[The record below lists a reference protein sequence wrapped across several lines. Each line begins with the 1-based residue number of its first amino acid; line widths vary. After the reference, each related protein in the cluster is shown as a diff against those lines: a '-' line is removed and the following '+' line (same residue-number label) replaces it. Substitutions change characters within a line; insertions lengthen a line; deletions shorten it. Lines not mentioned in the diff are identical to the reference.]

1 MINQRPPVE
10 AKISVDH
17 KFFSIIEDAYRVFA
31 YPKPTST
38 DVCERCCLDAR
49 IASDFF
55 VPPIRELP
63 LRYVQNW
70 FDAAYSGEGVTRE
83 TWGYLLPRILEILAS
98 GEDASV
104 TSFEISLKRFDTG
117 SPKKWSSGE
126 WAILDRFQREFLR
139 YKIESGNDALD
150 DVICMFR
157 LAGWP
162 LEDLLDQVALTPDAT
177 LAQRLWHDWCRGCV
191 PGREGVW
198 ITTFWESPDNTTVFD
213 FYTSHELY
221 AKMEALAL
229 ADDTEAE
236 LAARASAVAS
246 VIEASAPST

>member
-70 FDAAYSGEGVTRE
+70 FDAAYSGEGITRE
-83 TWGYLLPRILEILAS
+83 TWSYLLPRILEILAS

-104 TSFEISLKRFDTG
+104 ISLEISLNRFDTG
-117 SPKKWSSGE
+117 NPKKWSNGE

-139 YKIESGNDALD
+139 YKIESRNDALD

-157 LAGWP
+157 LGGWP
-162 LEDLLDQVALTPDAT
+162 LDDLLAQVASMPDAI
-177 LAQRLWHDWCRGCV
+177 LIRRLWQDWCASGF
-191 PGREGVW
+191 ESIW
-198 ITTFWESPDNTTVFD
+198 TTAFWERDDRTTVFS
-213 FYTSHELY
+213 FYTSPELSERV
-221 AKMEALAL
+221 EAVAL
-229 ADDTEAE
+229 DENTDPE
-236 LAARASAVAS
+236 LAAAAMSVAN
-246 VIEASAPST
+246 VIHIQKPGS